1 MRSIVVL
8 LALLLAG
15 GLLLPAC
22 HEDWSPLHDE
32 LGRTAE
38 ALGLVADHMGDSVGA
53 WVEEACGEGCCEV
66 PTRQEFSRAGREW
79 ARGVRADLDRFGQD
93 AGRSMQ
99 DLGRDVGQA
108 AETIGRELGDEL
120 SRSAEGLGAG
130 FECLGDEIER
140 LLRGLG
146 SRAHAVSDAVSR
158 FFQDVSQAHR

>member
-22 HEDWSPLHDE
+22 HEDWTPLQEE

-38 ALGLVADHMGDSVGA
+38 ALGLVADHVGGSVGT
-53 WVEEACGEGCCEV
+53 WVEEACGEGCCEM

-79 ARGVRADLDRFGQD
+79 ARGVRVDLNRFGQD

-108 AETIGRELGDEL
+108 AENIGRELGDEL
-120 SRSAEGLGAG
+120 SRSADELGAS
-130 FECLGDEIER
+130 FECLGDELER
-140 LLRGLG
+140 LAHGFG
-146 SRAHAVSDAVSR
+146 ARAHAISDAVSR
-158 FFQDVSQAHR
+158 FFHDVGHRHR